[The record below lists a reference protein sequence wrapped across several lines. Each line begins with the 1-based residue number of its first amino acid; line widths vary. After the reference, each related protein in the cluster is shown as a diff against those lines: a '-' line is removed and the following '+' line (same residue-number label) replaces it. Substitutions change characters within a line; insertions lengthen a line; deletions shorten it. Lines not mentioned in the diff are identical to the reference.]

1 MFMGIEI
8 SFAPA
13 SLFRV
18 GARSFRAPQRS
29 ASLAVYFIQL
39 RSQAL
44 RCIENTVA
52 LGLGNW
58 RGAVSLLACN
68 AECREAR
75 SSLCEAQ
82 PRRGE
87 AVGRRRGNMAL
98 QLHSRS

>member
-1 MFMGIEI
+1 MCMGIGI

-13 SLFRV
+13 SLFRKR
-18 GARSFRAPQRS
+18 ARSFRAPQRS

-58 RGAVSLLACN
+58 RGAVSLLVC
-68 AECREAR
+68 CRKTTAALAFLAPHPIFQALIEQ
-75 SSLCEAQ
+75 SS
-82 PRRGE
+82 
-87 AVGRRRGNMAL
+87 
-98 QLHSRS
+98 